1 MKKLEMEQTKPT
13 IVILVLKVD
22 IKIVGLIFFFII
34 QNYLWKES
42 VHGLLEITWLE

>member
-22 IKIVGLIFFFII
+22 IKIVGLIFFII